1 MLRRC
6 SGDDERESAPLHL
19 ASTLS
24 GTEVFTVQ
32 GTFAVSSY
40 TSGFAGMIK
49 EFGTTSEI
57 LAVGQML
64 FLVGLGARSGLSP
77 LLN

>member
-1 MLRRC
+1 
-6 SGDDERESAPLHL
+6 
-19 ASTLS
+19 
-24 GTEVFTVQ
+24 
-32 GTFAVSSY
+32 
-40 TSGFAGMIK
+40 MIK